1 MPRQLDLTAPEPE
14 SNERIVPTALHSEM
28 QRSYLEYAM
37 SVIVGR
43 ALPDVRDGLKPV
55 HRRILYA
62 MHELGL
68 SPDRP
73 YRKCARIV
81 GDVLGKY
88 HPHGDGA
95 VYDALVRLVQ
105 DFSTRYPLI
114 AGHGN
119 FGSIDNDPPAAM
131 RYTECRLAMVG
142 SESLLSEVDE
152 QTVEYTDNF
161 DGSQREPV
169 VLPARLPMLLLNGS
183 SGIAVGMATNIPPH
197 NLGELAE
204 SLIALID
211 NPELSDEAL
220 LELLPGP
227 DFPTGGRIVGKQGIR
242 DAYLSG
248 RGSITLRGV
257 CNQEEVGSGR
267 RRRPALVITELPFQV
282 NKSAWIE
289 KVAELV
295 NAGKI
300 VGISDI
306 RDESSREG
314 VRVVFEIKRE
324 ARPDVILNALYR
336 QTALQITFGVILL
349 TIVEG
354 QPRLLTL
361 REVLQQ
367 FIDFRVETLTR
378 RTQFSLNKATERA
391 HQLEGQMTALAH
403 LAEIVPLL
411 SAARDIAQARVQLQE
426 RFPLSERQVDE
437 ILQMPLRRLTLL
449 DRERLTSEHKELQEK
464 IIELQSLLDSRRKLL
479 NLMKRE
485 QRDLK
490 KKFTDPRRTLIENQA
505 APLPTTEE
513 LTSDDP
519 VLVQVTQKGYVRRYP
534 LDERTSKAK
543 RSRTEPGDPV
553 VMHCTSRTRHE
564 LLAITRSGRAYS
576 LKIHEI
582 PETGAR
588 VRGTPLVTLLAV
600 SGDPLL
606 ATFIQESYPQDR
618 FLILLTRSGR
628 IKKVALSECASLTG
642 RGLMLLKLAEDD
654 EVIAVAQATSQSQVV
669 VASRTGRLLRFNADE
684 AQLPV
689 MGRTAMGLQAL
700 KAKKDEVLIGMAV
713 VEADEQVL
721 LTTSTR
727 VSKRL
732 AVKELRLQERGGLG
746 TPATMATTK
755 EPLVSILGVGDGME
769 VVFVS
774 DPEKILRLNAGAIAL
789 CGLRTPGNLLTGL
802 TPADQIVEVIAV
814 AAELESES
822 MPD

>member
-1 MPRQLDLTAPEPE
+1 MPRQLDLTAPEPDA
-14 SNERIVPTALHSEM
+14 NDRIIPTALHSEM

-152 QTVEYTDNF
+152 QTVEYTENF

-169 VLPARLPMLLLNGS
+169 VLPARLPILLLNGS

-211 NPELSDEAL
+211 NPDMSDEAL
-220 LELLPGP
+220 MELLPGP

-349 TIVEG
+349 TIVQG

-361 REVLQQ
+361 REILQQ

-378 RTQFSLNKATERA
+378 RTQFSLDKATERA

-411 SAARDIAQARVQLQE
+411 SAARDITQARVQLQE
-426 RFPLSERQVDE
+426 RFPLSARQVDE

-485 QRDLK
+485 QRELK
-490 KKFTDPRRTLIENQA
+490 KKFSDPRRTLIESQA
-505 APLPTTEE
+505 APLPTTEQ

-543 RSRTEPGDPV
+543 RGRTEPGDPV
-553 VMHCTSRTRHE
+553 VMNCTARTRYE

-582 PETGAR
+582 PETGPR
-588 VRGTPLVTLLAV
+588 VRGTPLITLLAV

-606 ATFIQESYPQDR
+606 TTFIQESYPQDR

-642 RGLMLLKLAEDD
+642 RGLMLLKLGEDD
-654 EVIAVAQATSQSQVV
+654 EVIAVAQATSKSQVV
-669 VASRTGRLLRFNADE
+669 VASRTGRLLRFNADD

-689 MGRTAMGLQAL
+689 MGRTAVGLQAL
-700 KAKKDEVLIGMAV
+700 KAKKDEVLVGMAV

-721 LTTSTR
+721 LTTSR
-727 VSKRL
+727 GISKRL

-746 TPATMATTK
+746 TPATMSTTK
-755 EPLVSILGVGDGME
+755 EPLVSMLFVGNGAE
-769 VVFVS
+769 VVFLS
-774 DPEKILRLNAGAIAL
+774 DQEKLLRLSASAIAL
-789 CGLRTPGNLLTGL
+789 CGLRTPGNPLSGFA
-802 TPADQIVEVIAV
+802 PAEQIVEVVAV
-814 AAELESES
+814 AAEGESES
-822 MPD
+822 VPD